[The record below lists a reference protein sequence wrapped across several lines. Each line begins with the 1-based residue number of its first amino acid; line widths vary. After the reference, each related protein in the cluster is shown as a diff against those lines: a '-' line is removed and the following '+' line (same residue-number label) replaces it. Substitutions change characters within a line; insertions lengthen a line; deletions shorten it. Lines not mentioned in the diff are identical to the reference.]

1 MDNKK
6 WEALRGSAGF
16 YITLA
21 VCLLVVAGC
30 CCLTGERSRPWW
42 RRTLYRRC
50 PLPRRR

>member
-21 VCLLVVAGC
+21 VCLLVVGVSGWALLSGR
-30 CCLTGERSRPWW
+30 GEEPAIVEED
-42 RRTLYRRC
+42 
-50 PLPRRR
+50 PVP